1 MIANLRSAQ
10 IFWVGEACEAALHA
24 KSSNFTFYDIYLNG
38 YTVEYLDILSI
49 IALFFGI
56 TVIIIKNPIASL
68 MSLIGLFA
76 SISIYLILLGL
87 TFIGFS
93 YLIVY
98 IGAVSI
104 LFLFILMLINI
115 RRSEL
120 HSYNWN
126 SIPLALFVTIL
137 LNYALE
143 PILPYYMT
151 LIYSYNKINNMISM
165 AFGGQAILNNDII
178 AKFNLWA
185 SLFFETCLNKVYAA
199 DHLNTRKVMF
209 TTSNNWDGSMTETN
223 HMSTIGNILYTSY
236 NIWLFI
242 ASFILLLAMTGAIII
257 TIKQDTDESV

>member
-1 MIANLRSAQ
+1 M
-10 IFWVGEACEAALHA
+10 GLHL
-24 KSSNFTFYDIYLNG
+24 STLYDIFSNG
-38 YTVEYLDILSI
+38 YTVEYLDVLSI

-56 TVIIIKNPIASL
+56 TVIINKNPIASL

-76 SISIYLILLGL
+76 SISLYLILLGL

-115 RRSEL
+115 RTSEL
-120 HSYNWN
+120 QSNNWN

-137 LNYALE
+137 LNYALY
-143 PILPYYMT
+143 PILPYYLAIT
-151 LIYSYNKINNMISM
+151 NSNYNKINNLIYYLSTNKYSDIV
-165 AFGGQAILNNDII
+165 AKKEVRLPLHINKNLEVASGLGGTTN
-178 AKFNLWA
+178 
-185 SLFFETCLNKVYAA
+185 
-199 DHLNTRKVMF
+199 VMF
-209 TTSNNWDGSMTETN
+209 VTSNNWDGNMTETS

-242 ASFILLLAMTGAIII
+242 ASIILLLAMTGAIII
-257 TIKQDTDESV
+257 TINTDK